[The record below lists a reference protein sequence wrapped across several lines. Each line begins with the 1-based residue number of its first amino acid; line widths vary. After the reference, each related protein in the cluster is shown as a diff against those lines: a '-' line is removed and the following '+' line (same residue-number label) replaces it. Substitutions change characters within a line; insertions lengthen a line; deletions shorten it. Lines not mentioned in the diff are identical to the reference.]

1 MSDQA
6 PTTWFHSNRYRAQAA
21 CEHCGGTVLHEPWCI
36 TLNTEI
42 SYAYKIVMDPTALTV
57 GDALILHSLGAAWS
71 TAEEFSPNQRPNVRM
86 QEGARELR
94 TNCQGNKL

>member
-6 PTTWFHSNRYRAQAA
+6 PTRWFHRNRYSAQAG
-21 CEHCGGTVLHEPWCI
+21 CEHCGGAVRHEPWCI

-71 TAEEFSPNQRPNVRM
+71 T
-86 QEGARELR
+86 
-94 TNCQGNKL
+94 QGCEVIAPSNK

>member
-1 MSDQA
+1 M
-6 PTTWFHSNRYRAQAA
+6 
-21 CEHCGGTVLHEPWCI
+21 

-71 TAEEFSPNQRPNVRM
+71 KQ
-86 QEGARELR
+86 G
-94 TNCQGNKL
+94 CQGDRAQQSVNR

>member
-6 PTTWFHSNRYRAQAA
+6 PTAWLPSNRYSAQSA
-21 CEHCGGTVLHEPWCI
+21 CEHCGGAVRHEPWCM
-36 TLNTEI
+36 TLNPEI

-71 TAEEFSPNQRPNVRM
+71 KQ
-86 QEGARELR
+86 G
-94 TNCQGNKL
+94 CQDNKL

>member
-6 PTTWFHSNRYRAQAA
+6 PTMWFHSNRQSAQAA
-21 CEHCGGTVLHEPWCI
+21 CEHCGGAVRHEHWCI

-42 SYAYKIVMDPTALTV
+42 FYAYKIVMDPTALTV

-71 TAEEFSPNQRPNVRM
+71 TAEELSPNQRADVRM
-86 QEGARELR
+86 QEEARKWR
-94 TNCQGNKL
+94 TICQGNKL